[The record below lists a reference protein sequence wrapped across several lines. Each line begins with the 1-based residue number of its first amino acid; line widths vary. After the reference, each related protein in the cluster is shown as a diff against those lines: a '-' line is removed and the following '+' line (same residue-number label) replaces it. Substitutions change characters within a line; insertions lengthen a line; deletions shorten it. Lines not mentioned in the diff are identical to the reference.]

1 MGTSKN
7 PKAKFGMFRKNKVAR
22 RFAIAG
28 LVFLVLTAVFGF
40 AGMIWPEA
48 FYGCRDILYNPSVN
62 TVGLYTISLYSSQH
76 CSPMALGW
84 LTAISGVCAA
94 GCWLIAAIW
103 NWLGDSKKKSLR
115 VIKLLLTDIPIYE
128 MILAPILLLFW
139 TVCTDEWLE
148 VISYQALTMLEMAVA
163 AMLLAGLLLAVLWLI
178 LLIVAAVLAR
188 NEKRRA

>member
-1 MGTSKN
+1 MGTSKKK
-7 PKAKFGMFRKNKVAR
+7 KAKRGAFWKNKVAR

-28 LVFLVLTAVFGF
+28 SVFLYLMVAFGI
-40 AGMIWPEA
+40 AGLIWPEA
-48 FYGCRDILYNPSVN
+48 FYGCRDILYRPHGDVSAGYFIMVR
-62 TVGLYTISLYSSQH
+62 SSQH